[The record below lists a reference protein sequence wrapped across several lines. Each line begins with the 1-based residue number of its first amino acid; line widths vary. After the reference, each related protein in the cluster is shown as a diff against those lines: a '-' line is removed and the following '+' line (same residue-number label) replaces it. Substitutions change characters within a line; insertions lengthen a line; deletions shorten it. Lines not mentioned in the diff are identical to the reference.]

1 MSHRPTEGPPP
12 GGAAAGAHSPE
23 PVGDEVVE
31 SLVESMD
38 ASGGIG
44 SAKGLASALVEK
56 GALTDAIGGWRGM
69 VDSAAP
75 SAVFLVAFTVT
86 GQALTPSIWA
96 AVVAGALI
104 AGWRLVRRQS
114 LQQVLSGFIGVAFCA
129 WLASRTGKAEDFYLP
144 GLFWNVLY
152 AAVLAGSALLR
163 RPALGY
169 LVGALTGDLTG
180 WRRQPV
186 LRRAYTLITWIFAG
200 MFLLRLLVQVPLY
213 LAGWVEALGA
223 ARLAMGIPLYVGT
236 ILLAYRIVQRARSSV
251 EGESIRSGAGIG
263 GTAAASDA

>member
-1 MSHRPTEGPPP
+1 M
-12 GGAAAGAHSPE
+12 
-23 PVGDEVVE
+23 
-31 SLVESMD
+31 ESMD

-44 SAKGLASALVEK
+44 SAKGLASALVEQ

-251 EGESIRSGAGIG
+251 EGESVRSGAGIG

>member
-1 MSHRPTEGPPP
+1 MSERPADGPVP
-12 GGAAAGAHSPE
+12 GDLAAAVERAE
-23 PVGDEVVE
+23 ADEVVE
-31 SLVESMD
+31 SLAGSMD

-44 SAKGLASALVEK
+44 QAKGLATALVEQ

-86 GQALTPSIWA
+86 GQQLTPSVWA

-104 AGWRLVRRQS
+104 GVWRLVRRQS
-114 LQQVLSGFIGVAFCA
+114 LQQVLAGFLGVAFCA

-152 AAVLAGSALLR
+152 AAVLAGSALVR

-180 WRRQPV
+180 WRQEPV
-186 LRRAYTLITWIFAG
+186 LRRAYTLITWIFAA

-236 ILLAYRIVQRARSSV
+236 IFLAYSIVQRARRRV
-251 EGESIRSGAGIG
+251 EAA
-263 GTAAASDA
+263 TAAAASASDA